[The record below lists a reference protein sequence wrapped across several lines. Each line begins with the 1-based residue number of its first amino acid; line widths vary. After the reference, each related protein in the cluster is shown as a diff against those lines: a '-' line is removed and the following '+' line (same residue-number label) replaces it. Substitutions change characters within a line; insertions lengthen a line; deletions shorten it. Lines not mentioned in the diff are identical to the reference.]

1 MIILTVSAIVAFV
14 WLLFQAIKLFFK
26 VAWGL
31 AKVVGTVLCIVAFPL
46 LVVFLLSA
54 GGILIFLPVLLVA
67 AACGVFSS
75 ELKPSDLRR
84 RVSLRDTL
92 LRFFYAIV

>member
-1 MIILTVSAIVAFV
+1 MILLTVCAVAVFA

-31 AKVVGTVLCIVAFPL
+31 AKVVGAVLCVIAFPL
-46 LVVFLLSA
+46 LIVLLLSA

-75 ELKPSDLRR
+75 A
-84 RVSLRDTL
+84 V
-92 LRFFYAIV
+92 